1 MSAITKNLNWQI
13 LTKNIDTFK
22 RLDGLKMKNVNIMWI
37 HQFLGEGG
45 QIKGEYFGGG
55 LGGWH
60 LDAHYDQ
67 SLIHAGT

>member
-22 RLDGLKMKNVNIMWI
+22 RLDGLKMKNVNIMGI

-55 LGGWH
+55 LGFDTLMH
-60 LDAHYDQ
+60 
-67 SLIHAGT
+67 TMTKV

>member
-22 RLDGLKMKNVNIMWI
+22 RLDGLKMKNVNIMGI
-37 HQFLGEGG
+37 HQFLWEGG

-55 LGGWH
+55 LGG
-60 LDAHYDQ
+60 
-67 SLIHAGT
+67 